1 MVDFRI
7 KYFFVLFLILVFV
20 EDVLLLIFFDYG
32 LILYWLVV
40 DIKIMYLV
48 LGVSEL
54 IVKECIL
61 LDIWKILLGLFGRR
75 KVIVIGNFMLI
86 YVSSLLVMNWEKEN
100 ER

>member
-61 LDIWKILLGLFGRR
+61 LDIWKILLGLFGMR

-86 YVSSLLVMNWEKEN
+86 YVSSLLVMNLEKEN